1 MLQIEDLSL
10 SFGGV
15 RAIDDLRLTVADG
28 TITALIGPNGAG
40 KTSVLNVISG
50 FYRPQQGRVLHDGFD
65 LLTVPPYRVI
75 QRGITRSFQNVA
87 LFGGLSVVDNLI
99 VGFDH
104 RSHAG
109 VLRNLVRT
117 PAVLRHERVARQR
130 AHEVLEFLGIT
141 AIARRRADEL
151 AFGERKL
158 VDLGRALMPHPGLVL
173 LDEPTAGLFEAQKA
187 WLARVLSRIPAE
199 FGAAVLVIDHDM
211 RLALGVSSRV
221 AVMDFGHKIADATP
235 GEVRADP
242 VVIAAYLG
250 GGPGGNAAPDQ

>member
-1 MLQIEDLSL
+1 MLQIEELSL

-15 RAIDDLRLTVADG
+15 KAIDDLRLTVPDG

-50 FYRPQQGRVLHDGFD
+50 FYRPQRGRVLHDGFD
-65 LLTVPPYRVI
+65 LLSLPAHQII

-99 VGFDH
+99 VGIDH
-104 RSHAG
+104 RSRAG
-109 VLRNLVRT
+109 VVRNLIRT
-117 PAVLRHERVARQR
+117 PAVRRHERTARQR

-141 AIARRRADEL
+141 AIARRRAGEL
-151 AFGERKL
+151 GFGERKL
-158 VDLGRALMPHPGLVL
+158 VDLGRALMPHPKLVL
-173 LDEPTAGLFEAQKA
+173 LDEPTAGLVEAQKA
-187 WLARVLSRIPAE
+187 WLGRVLSRIPDE

-211 RLALGVSSRV
+211 RMALGVSTRV

-235 GEVRADP
+235 AEVRADP

-250 GGPGGNAAPDQ
+250 GGPPDAAED

>member
-1 MLQIEDLSL
+1 MIGVVLMLAAAFSNA
-10 SFGGV
+10 S
-15 RAIDDLRLTVADG
+15 A
-28 TITALIGPNGAG
+28 
-40 KTSVLNVISG
+40 SVLQRRATKDEPDSRA
-50 FYRPQQGRVLHDGFD
+50 FSLRMFLDLARRP
-65 LLTVPPYRVI
+65 
-75 QRGITRSFQNVA
+75 SW
-87 LFGGLSVVDNLI
+87 
-99 VGFDH
+99 
-104 RSHAG
+104 
-109 VLRNLVRT
+109 
-117 PAVLRHERVARQR
+117 
-130 AHEVLEFLGIT
+130 FLGIT

-250 GGPGGNAAPDQ
+250 GGPRGHAAPDQ

>member
-15 RAIDDLRLTVADG
+15 KAIDDLHLAVPDG
-28 TITALIGPNGAG
+28 IITALIGPNGAG

-50 FYRPQQGRVLHDGFD
+50 FYRPQQGRVLYDGLD
-65 LLTVPPYRVI
+65 LLSLPPYQVI
-75 QRGITRSFQNVA
+75 QHGITRSFQNVA
-87 LFGGLSVVDNLI
+87 LFGRLSVIDNLI

-109 VLRNLVRT
+109 VLRNMLRT
-117 PAVLRHERVARQR
+117 PAVRGHERAARRR

-141 AIARRRADEL
+141 AIARRRAGEL
-151 AFGERKL
+151 GFGERKL
-158 VDLGRALMPHPGLVL
+158 VDLGRALMPHPQLVL
-173 LDEPTAGLFEAQKA
+173 LDEPTSGLVEAQKA
-187 WLARVLSRIPAE
+187 WLAQVLSRIPAE
-199 FGAAVLVIDHDM
+199 FGAAMLVIDHDM
-211 RLALGVSSRV
+211 RLALGVSERV

-235 GEVRADP
+235 DEVRTDP

-250 GGPGGNAAPDQ
+250 GGSSGAAQD